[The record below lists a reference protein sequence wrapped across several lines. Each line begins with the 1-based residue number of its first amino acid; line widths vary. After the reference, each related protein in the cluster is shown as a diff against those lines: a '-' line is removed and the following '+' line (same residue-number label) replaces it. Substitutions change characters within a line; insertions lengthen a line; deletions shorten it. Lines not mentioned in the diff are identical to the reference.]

1 MSDAIKW
8 KIDAKSFAFT
18 QDQWLWAAAK
28 MDLRNR
34 HPNQLHGKRI
44 DKPGHFPAI
53 EAGAPPIGTQSQN
66 PATPDIAM
74 THHLFGKPLELVAA
88 VVGESKFD
96 DDILAIDVSSFP

>member
-1 MSDAIKW
+1 LAAITYLTTNTQSLTWLTMSDAIKW

-44 DKPGHFPAI
+44 DKPGHFPLSRL
-53 EAGAPPIGTQSQN
+53 AP
-66 PATPDIAM
+66 
-74 THHLFGKPLELVAA
+74 HR
-88 VVGESKFD
+88 
-96 DDILAIDVSSFP
+96 LARSPKTRQRRTLP